1 MSAQQLEA
9 ILQASAAAPPPGVP
23 DPVAWRDWFESINA
37 QTPQAPGLDVETINS
52 EGVWSAERL
61 SGGDCQEG
69 RLIIYYHGGGF
80 VFGSSQSHRT
90 ITSHLAVLAKSE
102 VLSVDYRLAPE
113 SPAPT
118 AHNDCF
124 AVYRW
129 VLEQGYDP
137 ALITLA
143 GDSAGGNL
151 ALSTAIRARDA
162 NLPLPGSI
170 VMMSPAL
177 DLAGEGASH
186 KTEPEPPLLT
196 RQLMGFFNAAYVLD
210 GDLSS
215 TSVTPFSSNLHG
227 LPPVLVHVGDWELLR
242 DDSITITERLRQAG
256 VEAELKVWPGMVH
269 CWQLFAPMLEEGM
282 QSLHEVADFIRAR

>member
-9 ILQASAAAPPPGVP
+9 ILQASAAAPPPSVP

-52 EGVWSAERL
+52 EGLWTAERL
-61 SGGDCQEG
+61 TGGNCQEG

-90 ITSHLAVLAKSE
+90 ITSHLAVLAESE

-118 AHNDCF
+118 AHDDCF

-151 ALSTAIRARDA
+151 ALSTAVRARDA
-162 NLPLPGSI
+162 NLPLPGCV

-177 DLAGEGASH
+177 DLAGDGISH
-186 KTEPEPPLLT
+186 TIEPEPPLLT
-196 RQLMGFFNAAYVLD
+196 RQLIGFFNAAYVQD
-210 GDLSS
+210 GDIRS
-215 TSVTPFSSNLHG
+215 TSVTPLFSDLHS

-256 VEAELKVWPGMVH
+256 VEAEIKVWPGMVH

-282 QSLHEVADFIRAR
+282 QSLQEIADFIRAR